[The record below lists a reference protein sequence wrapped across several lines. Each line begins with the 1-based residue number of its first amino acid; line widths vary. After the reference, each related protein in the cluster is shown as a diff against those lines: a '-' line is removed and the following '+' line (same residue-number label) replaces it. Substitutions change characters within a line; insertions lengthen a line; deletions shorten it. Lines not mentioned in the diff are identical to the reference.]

1 LRALRLLTNI
11 LSATIVIAILAWGNA
26 AHANS
31 ACLDLVNILA
41 VEAAAQKSEADA
53 TVKFIAKGLRPF
65 ATPEQMAKMA
75 GDLKTTAD
83 LAKARCTVEAT
94 SANGDK

>member
-1 LRALRLLTNI
+1 MGQCGARKFRLPRF
-11 LSATIVIAILAWGNA
+11 GEF
-26 AHANS
+26 
-31 ACLDLVNILA
+31 LA

-65 ATPEQMAKMA
+65 ANPEQMAKMA